1 MVLDGM
7 TDAQQNLRHAGDPT
21 TSEVTRT
28 MSRDHIRAE
37 DQQAGEALACRVFP
51 RCDLQVDVI
60 GPLQWRMT

>member
-1 MVLDGM
+1 
-7 TDAQQNLRHAGDPT
+7 
-21 TSEVTRT
+21 

-51 RCDLQVDVI
+51 RCVQVDVI